1 MSVRRF
7 AAGAALVL
15 AALATAGPAARAE
28 DASRAARPETAPA
41 FRARTVD
48 GKSFELAAALAQ
60 GPVLVDFWATWCK
73 PCLAS
78 LPAVRALHERW
89 AARGLTVVGVSID
102 GPRNFARVR
111 PFVQRLGLGY
121 PIVLDEDGSLQQR
134 FRVSAVPTSVL
145 IGADGRI
152 VRVHTGWAPGE
163 ERSLE
168 AEVARLLAAPG
179 DSAR

>member
-1 MSVRRF
+1 MRR
-7 AAGAALVL
+7 ALGALLVVGAVLLGAA
-15 AALATAGPAARAE
+15 AAHAE
-28 DASRAARPETAPA
+28 APA
-41 FRARTVD
+41 LVGPERAPTFRARAVD
-48 GKSFELAAALAQ
+48 GRVVDLSRALAE

-78 LPAVRALHERW
+78 LPSVQALHERW
-89 AARGLTVVGVSID
+89 QARGLTVIGVSID

-111 PFVQRLGLGY
+111 PFARRLGLGY

-145 IGADGRI
+145 IAPGGRI
-152 VRVHTGWAPGE
+152 VRVHAGWSPGE
-163 ERSLE
+163 DAALE
-168 AEVARLLAAPG
+168 AAVEALLAGAPA